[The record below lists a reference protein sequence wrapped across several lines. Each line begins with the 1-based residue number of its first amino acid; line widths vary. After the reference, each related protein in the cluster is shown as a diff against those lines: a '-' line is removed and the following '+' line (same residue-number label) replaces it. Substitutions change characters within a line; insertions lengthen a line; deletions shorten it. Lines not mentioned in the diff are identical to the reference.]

1 MYDHPLFRPFA
12 AAIGTLI
19 VTLILGFTVA
29 RGPCATLEGAVLGL
43 VQRGANTTGG
53 GVVWVTSE
61 PGTTSVGNPRRQLA
75 QVIDTAHRA
84 AARAIVIATPLA
96 AASDSDDLQR
106 LRHEAES
113 SPDARLRAWVTELD
127 HDGTLE
133 ASIRAAGNVV
143 LTGTPDQPPLAR
155 FAAAARAVGTEPV
168 ARADADGVSRVGRL
182 YRSVPGQAPQVSLT
196 FATWTVTHAGS
207 NEIALKDDTSV
218 ENAVARLRQTHG
230 AWVPF
235 YGPPAGSEG
244 GLKRLSV
251 DDLRTQALALR
262 GKVVVIGGSEPTL
275 NTPAA
280 AAVPFG
286 DVIAQR
292 IASLEAD
299 DYATVPRYARSM
311 LALAFVGSL
320 LWAVLVAPR
329 QRMQIRIVATVLIAL
344 ALLLVEFGLL
354 VIAKVWIPLGLAA
367 LTLVLTTIA
376 TTLLPERAA
385 RAVAT
390 VESAVPTPPRI
401 QRTPRPSRSALAE
414 KTSIPSV
421 DPFLAADITG
431 PHTLKPTRSIGST
444 LETSTPPAPKG
455 PLSLRQIN
463 SILEARAQ
471 EPTRAEAADML
482 LGRSKRPPKPRLGRY
497 ELDRELGRG
506 AMGTVFL
513 GRDPT
518 INRVVAVKAIPIVEE
533 FAEADLA
540 EVRARFFREAEMA
553 GRLKHPSIVAVYD
566 AGEDG
571 GIAWIA
577 MEYVQGRM
585 LSEFAVKENLL
596 PVSKVLEIC
605 ARVADALDFAHA
617 QNIVHRDVKPAN
629 VLFEPETLDTRI
641 TDFGI
646 ARLTNASA
654 TRSGIVLGTPSFM
667 APERLEGRTFTGQS
681 DQFSLGVMMYQLLCG
696 ELPFRSESMA
706 GLMAKIINTPHT
718 PLRTLRPDL
727 PPCAAAIVDRAL
739 QKKPADRF
747 KSTGEMGR
755 FLRACIRA
763 CTTN

>member
-1 MYDHPLFRPFA
+1 
-12 AAIGTLI
+12 
-19 VTLILGFTVA
+19 VV
-29 RGPCATLEGAVLGL
+29 RGPCAKLEGAVLGL
-43 VQRGANTTGG
+43 VQRGANATDG
-53 GVVWVTSE
+53 GVVWVT
-61 PGTTSVGNPRRQLA
+61 PDTATTSVGNQRSQLA
-75 QVIDTAHRA
+75 QIIDTAHRA
-84 AARAIVIATPLA
+84 AARAIVVASPLGVG
-96 AASDSDDLQR
+96 SDSDDLQR
-106 LRHEAES
+106 LRRDAENS
-113 SPDARLRAWVTELD
+113 SDARLRAWVTELD

-133 ASIRAAGNVV
+133 AAIRSAGNVV
-143 LTGTPDQPPLAR
+143 LTGTPDQPPLTR

-168 ARADADGVSRVGRL
+168 AVADADGVSRVGRL
-182 YRSVPGQAPQVSLT
+182 YRSLPGQVPQVSVT
-196 FATWTVTHAGS
+196 FAAWTVTHAAS

-218 ENAVARLRQTHG
+218 ANAAAGLRQTHG

-235 YGPPAGSEG
+235 YGPRARSEG
-244 GLKRLSV
+244 GLQRLSV
-251 DDLRTQALALR
+251 DDLRTQAAALR

-280 AAVPFG
+280 SAVPFG
-286 DVIAQR
+286 DVVAQR

-299 DYATVPRYARSM
+299 DYATVPRYARSL
-311 LALAFVGSL
+311 LALALVGSI

-329 QRMQIRIVATVLIAL
+329 QRAQVRIVATVLVAL
-344 ALLLVEFGLL
+344 SLLLVEFGLL
-354 VIAKVWIPLGLAA
+354 VVAKVWIPLGLAA
-367 LTLVLTTIA
+367 VAILLTTIA
-376 TTLLPERAA
+376 TALVPERAVKPA
-385 RAVAT
+385 ER
-390 VESAVPTPPRI
+390 VESAVPIPPRI
-401 QRTPRPSRSALAE
+401 QHPTRPSRSALGE
-414 KTSIPSV
+414 KTSVPAA
-421 DPFLAADITG
+421 DPFLSADVTG
-431 PHTLKPTRSIGST
+431 PLPLKSTRNIAAT
-444 LETSTPPAPKG
+444 LETTTPAVPKG

-463 SILEARAQ
+463 AILEARAQ
-471 EPTRAEAADML
+471 EPTRAEVADML

-540 EVRARFFREAEMA
+540 DVRARFFREAEMA

-577 MEYVQGRM
+577 MEYVEGRM

-596 PVSKVLEIC
+596 PVAQVLEIC
-605 ARVADALDFAHA
+605 ARVAEALDFAHA
-617 QNIVHRDVKPAN
+617 QNVVHRDVKPAN
-629 VLFEPETLDTRI
+629 VLFDPETLDTRI

-681 DQFSLGVMMYQLLCG
+681 DQFSLGVAMYQLLCG

-706 GLMAKIINTPHT
+706 GLMGKIINTPHT
-718 PLRTLRPDL
+718 PLRTVRPDL
-727 PPCAAAIVDRAL
+727 PPCTAAIVDRAL
-739 QKKPADRF
+739 QKNPADRF

-755 FLRACIRA
+755 FLRACILA